1 MPFDIDQYL
10 FDMSQRIHEI
20 VGNVQD
26 LTVQIDFQLTEL
38 KCIQHEIASYDSDLD
53 EPDLNGK
60 EEFYRA
66 VEGGDT
72 HSTLP

>member
-26 LTVQIDFQLTEL
+26 LTVQIDFQLPAL
-38 KCIQHEIASYDSDLD
+38 KCIQHEIASYDPDLD